1 MHKSAAWRCALW
13 LALGWLSLQVAHAV
27 PNTQSVNTTW
37 IEVNGVTLRYELSG
51 TGNNT
56 LVLLHEMGM
65 SLETWDLIMPELT
78 KNYRVLRY
86 DLRGFGLSEK
96 IRGAV
101 TFSDEV
107 EDLHALLKALQIDG
121 KVTLIGGAIG
131 GATALA
137 YAATYPDEV
146 RGVVAMSPAAGVAP
160 AGRAG
165 VMARA
170 ALVQNQPMRPIV
182 DNDLLDIYPK
192 SIQGDPARVA
202 RFRHIQLATDSDSM
216 AASLRMIGITD
227 FYADYFP
234 KIKSPALIIAASLY
248 AARPVESVKAIA
260 DAIKGA
266 QFEVLPTGHFIAL
279 QSPEMLMPVLNRFL
293 GKLPK

>member
-1 MHKSAAWRCALW
+1 MRRMVIGCW
-13 LALGWLSLQVAHAV
+13 LALAGLLSVQSAHAAADALPV
-27 PNTQSVNTTW
+27 SSNWV
-37 IEVNGVTLRYELSG
+37 EANGVTLRYEL
-51 TGNNT
+51 TGAGANT

-78 KNYRVLRY
+78 RNYRVLRY

-107 EDLHALLKALQIDG
+107 EDLRALLDVLEIKG

-137 YAATYPDEV
+137 FAATYPERV
-146 RGVVAMSPAAGVAP
+146 RGLVAMSPAAGVAP
-160 AGRAG
+160 SGRAG

-170 ALVQNQPMRPIV
+170 ALVQNQKMRPIV
-182 DNDLLDIYPK
+182 DADLLDIYPK
-192 SIQGDPARVA
+192 SIQSDPARVA
-202 RFRHIQLATDSDSM
+202 RFRHIQLATDTDSM

-227 FYADYFP
+227 FNEYYP
-234 KIKSPALIIAASLY
+234 KITAPTLVIAASLY
-248 AARPVESVKAIA
+248 AARPVESVRQIA
-260 DAIKGA
+260 NAIKGA

-293 GKLPK
+293 GQLPR